1 LDALL
6 PAADPAPVTPSTEGR
21 GTLRLVPVEAVR
33 PNPRQP
39 RDRFDD
45 GALESLAASI
55 REVGV
60 LQPILVQDRGDHFEL
75 IAGERRL
82 RASRLADRMEI
93 PALVRD
99 ADHQQSLEEALV
111 ENLHREDLNP
121 LEEAAAYQQLI
132 DDFGLTQELV
142 AQRVGKSRSAVANT
156 LRLLQL
162 GPDVQRMLAEGA
174 LSAGHAR
181 TLLALADEL
190 DQLQLARQI
199 VDEGW
204 SVRQTE
210 EAVRDELARAAAGE
224 DPSPST
230 DPGATRPAAVLELEH
245 LLADHLDTRV
255 HVKVRGQRGAV
266 VIDFAT
272 FDDLERIYRAMVH
285 GPERD

>member
-1 LDALL
+1 
-6 PAADPAPVTPSTEGR
+6 
-21 GTLRLVPVEAVR
+21 
-33 PNPRQP
+33 
-39 RDRFDD
+39 
-45 GALESLAASI
+45 
-55 REVGV
+55 
-60 LQPILVQDRGDHFEL
+60 
-75 IAGERRL
+75 
-82 RASRLADRMEI
+82 MEI